1 MPYAQ
6 NIVLN
11 LAHLPEYFN
20 ATLTLLLTQHWDYRN
35 QHLNFIEVKVQF
47 FYAFVFECLQVTSV
61 KHLQINK
68 HNRYEYQQEWFSAGH
83 HNQKIMAYVACSE
96 IGTVGGKTMLKQLT
110 KKLCTGRIAK

>member
-47 FYAFVFECLQVTSV
+47 FGAFVFECLQVTSV
-61 KHLQINK
+61 IKILNIFKSISITDMNINK
-68 HNRYEYQQEWFSAGH
+68 SG
-83 HNQKIMAYVACSE
+83 S
-96 IGTVGGKTMLKQLT
+96 QLVIIT
-110 KKLCTGRIAK
+110 KKYCLMWPVLR